1 MNTIVSH
8 RIESLDLLK
17 GLVMV
22 LMALDHTRDYFHN
35 AAFVFDPTDPLL
47 TDVPLYF
54 TRWITHLCAP
64 AFSFLAGISA
74 YLVGRRKSRK
84 ELSSFLLKRGLWLVV
99 IEITV
104 VNFSWYF
111 DIHFSF
117 VSLLVIW
124 SLGISMIILAAL
136 IHLPSKMILLFSL
149 IVIFGHNL
157 LDYISVE
164 KSILWSIL
172 HERGAFVLSDEM
184 ELLIAY
190 PIIPWVGVMSLGYY
204 FGSFYRKDLEPQKR
218 QRLLSQIGF
227 LAVVLFMLVR
237 FINLYG
243 NPSHWK
249 SFETLQQTLF
259 SFFDPLKYPPSL
271 SYLLMTLG
279 PTLLFLAYAEKW
291 KGKAVEFFSV
301 FGRVPFFY
309 YIIHIYIIHLF
320 ALFLAQMTGFG
331 WQKMI
336 LTDWVTNSKDL
347 VGYGLDLWLVY
358 LIWIGVIMM
367 LYPLCK
373 KFGAY
378 KLGHKEKW
386 WLSYF

>member
-1 MNTIVSH
+1 MNKVTSN
-8 RIESLDLLK
+8 RILSLDLLK

-22 LMALDHTRDYFHN
+22 IMALDHTRDYFHN
-35 AAFVFDPTDPLL
+35 AAFIFDPTDPLL

-54 TRWITHLCAP
+54 TRWITHYCAP

-74 YLVGRRKSRK
+74 YLVGRRKSGRA
-84 ELSSFLLKRGLWLVV
+84 LSSFLLKRGLWLVI

-111 DIHFSF
+111 DIHFGF

-149 IVIFGHNL
+149 IIIFGHNL
-157 LDYISVE
+157 LNYIPVE
-164 KSILWSIL
+164 KSILWSML
-172 HERGAFVLSDEM
+172 HEWNSFVLSDHL

-204 FGSFYRKDLEPQKR
+204 FGSFYNKNFEPLKR
-218 QRLLSQIGF
+218 QQLFLRIGF
-227 LAVVLFMLVR
+227 LTVLLFVLVR
-237 FINLYG
+237 FINQYG
-243 NPSHWK
+243 NPNHWK
-249 SFETLQQTLF
+249 SYETIQQTLF
-259 SFFDPLKYPPSL
+259 SFFDPSKYPPSL

-291 KGKAVEFFSV
+291 KGKVVEFFSV

-309 YIIHIYIIHLF
+309 YIIHIYVIHLF
-320 ALFLAQMTGFG
+320 ALFVAQIMGFG

-336 LTDWVTNSKDL
+336 LKGWVTDSKEL
-347 VGYGLDLWLVY
+347 AGYGVDLWLVY
-358 LIWIGVIMM
+358 LIWIGVILL

-373 KFGAY
+373 KFGTY
-378 KLGHKEKW
+378 KVNHKEKW